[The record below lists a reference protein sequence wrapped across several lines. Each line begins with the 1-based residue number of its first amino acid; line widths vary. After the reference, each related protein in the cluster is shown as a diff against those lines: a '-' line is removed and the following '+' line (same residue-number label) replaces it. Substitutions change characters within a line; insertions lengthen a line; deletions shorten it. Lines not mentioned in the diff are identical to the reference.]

1 MADTTFTNGVTLTDA
16 DWFNDLNRLH
26 YTIFGDPATALVAAQ
41 ALKLHKH
48 GADVA
53 SAATIDLGAATG
65 DLVDVTGTTT
75 ITAITLAEGEMRTVR
90 FTGILTLTN
99 GASLVLPSAANITTA
114 AGDYAIFRGYA
125 AGVVR
130 CVVYNRLD
138 GTSLV
143 PTDHTGYSGKNAVIN
158 GDMGIWQRNTSF
170 ATIAN
175 AAYDA
180 DRWAYGKSGAMVHT
194 VSRSTDVPT
203 VAQAG
208 RLFNYSMLVDCTTAD
223 AAMAAGDLCYVYQ
236 PIEGYNWARFAQ
248 RALTLSFWVKATK
261 TGIYCISLRN
271 SGVDKCYVAEYT
283 ISAADTWEKKTVS
296 ISASPSAGTW
306 DYTTGVG
313 AYLGF
318 CIACGSTKGSGTNN
332 TWNASDQIAT
342 ANQVIGTDS
351 TSNDFRLCGIQ
362 LEVGT
367 TATEFEHL
375 TFQQQ
380 FMLCQRYYSKTF
392 SYATAPA
399 DNAADYGSTCRLEVQ
414 RSAANMYMHHYF
426 PVEMRITPTI
436 AFYNPTAGT
445 AGRINFN
452 AATDDTG
459 APTATNASAKGLMIG
474 ISTATPTL
482 GQAYVHLT
490 ANAEL

>member
-1 MADTTFTNGVTLTDA
+1 MADTTFVNGVTLTDA
-16 DWFNDLNRLH
+16 DWFNDVNRLH
-26 YTIFGDPATALVAAQ
+26 YTIFGDPSTALAAAQ

-48 GADVA
+48 GADIA

-65 DLVDVTGTTT
+65 DLIDVTGTTT

-90 FTGILTLTN
+90 FTGALTLTH
-99 GASLVLPSAANITTA
+99 GASLLLPGAASITTV

-130 CVVYNRLD
+130 CVAYTKID

-158 GDMGIWQRNTSF
+158 GDFAIWQRNTTFTGPS
-170 ATIAN
+170 TG
-175 AAYDA
+175 AYHA
-180 DRWAYGKSGAMVHT
+180 DRWSHSRAGAV
-194 VSRSTDVPT
+194 VPNFSRSTDVPT
-203 VAQAG
+203 AAQAG
-208 RLFNYSMLVDCTTAD
+208 RIFLYSLSTAIGTAD
-223 AAMAAGDLCYVYQ
+223 AAMAAGDFLEILQ
-236 PIEGYNWARFAQ
+236 PIEGYNWNRFWQ
-248 RALTLSFWVKATK
+248 RALVLSFWVKSTK
-261 TGIYCISLRN
+261 TGTFCVAIS
-271 SGVDKCYVAEYT
+271 SGGVDKSYVAEYT
-283 ISAADTWEKKTVS
+283 VSVSDTWEKKTVTFT
-296 ISASPSAGTW
+296 ASPSGGTW
-306 DYTTGVG
+306 NQTTTAG
-313 AYLGF
+313 AYLRF
-318 CIACGSTKGSGTNN
+318 CIAAGSTVQTTAGAWQNGNF
-332 TWNASDQIAT
+332 IAT
-342 ANQVIGTDS
+342 SNQVVGSDS
-351 TSNDFRLCGIQ
+351 TSNVFKLTGVQ

-380 FMLCQRYYSKTF
+380 IMLCQRYYSKTF

-399 DNAADYGSTCRLEVQ
+399 NNAADYGSTCRLEVQ

-436 AFYNPTAGT
+436 TYYNPTAGT

-459 APTATNASAKGLMIG
+459 APATTNASAKGVMIG

-490 ANAEL
+490 ADSEL